1 MMKESFS
8 SRRNSK
14 SEVTVELLGILKQ
27 EAGKSRLRKTID
39 SEQSVVSFV
48 QGLEDTQEVP
58 RNLLIEPKSAM
69 LRRNVLALINGKEI
83 NVLDGPATLLHS
95 GDCLTLLPVSHGG

>member
-1 MMKESFS
+1 MNESFS
-8 SRRNSK
+8 SRQNNK

-27 EAGKSRLRKTID
+27 ETGKSKLRKTID
-39 SEQSVVSFV
+39 FEQSVVSFV
-48 QGLEDTQEVP
+48 QGLEDTQEIP

-83 NVLDGPATLLHS
+83 NTLDGPATLLHS
-95 GDCLTLLPVSHGG
+95 GDCLTFLPVSHGG